1 MQGADTPSWSKT
13 PSRTKGTGRNLG
25 DLASDRAAFGLS
37 GPRREGEE
45 PKPMMH
51 GHEKSDP
58 EIVAIRTNA
67 GGMRRE
73 KPANK
78 AVLTAAELVERRAG
92 TKGNA
97 DQQSTLRAQDRAG
110 VSQALDRIRQAARHN
125 KKERF
130 TALLHH
136 INPETLRLAFDAL
149 KKDAAPGVDGVT
161 WSDYEV
167 DLERRL
173 EELHD
178 RVHRGAYR
186 PQPSRRVYIPKADGR
201 QRPLAVA
208 AVEDKIVQGAVA
220 MVLSAIY
227 EVDFLG
233 LSYGFRPGRAQHDA
247 LDALVVGIDCRKVN
261 WILDADIRSFFDMV
275 DQKWLIR
282 FVEHRIGDPRIIRLI
297 RKWMKAGVLEDGEYK
312 ASERGTGQGSVIS
325 PLLANI
331 YLHYAFDLWANRW
344 RQREATGDM
353 IILRYAD
360 DTVVGFEHEADAR
373 RFLDM
378 MRTRLEEFA
387 LTLHPEKTR
396 LIEFGRHAAA
406 DREQRGLGK
415 PETFNFLGFTFI
427 CSKSRKGR
435 FLIIRKTRR
444 DRMMAKL
451 LELKEEMQRRMHW
464 PISEQGE
471 WLKQVV
477 GGFFNYHA
485 VPTNSRALAA
495 FRHHV
500 RVLWGRTLR
509 RRSQKDRTTWDRIA
523 KLAEEWLPKPRILH
537 PWPNTRFAVK
547 HPRWEPYAGKPHVRI
562 CAGGPG

>member
-1 MQGADTPSWSKT
+1 
-13 PSRTKGTGRNLG
+13 
-25 DLASDRAAFGLS
+25 
-37 GPRREGEE
+37 
-45 PKPMMH
+45 MMH
-51 GHEKSDP
+51 GREKSDP
-58 EIVAIRTNA
+58 EIVA
-67 GGMRRE
+67 M
-73 KPANK
+73 KPANN
-78 AVLTAAELVERRAG
+78 AAPTAAESVERRAG

-97 DQQSTLRAQDRAG
+97 GQQSTLRAQDRAG
-110 VSQALDRIRQAARHN
+110 VPQALDRIRQAARHN

-130 TALLHH
+130 TTLLHH
-136 INPETLRLAFDAL
+136 VNPETLRLAFDAL
-149 KKDAAPGVDGVT
+149 KKDAAPGVDGMT

-167 DLERRL
+167 DLEHRL

-178 RVHRGAYR
+178 RVHRGTYR

-233 LSYGFRPGRAQHDA
+233 FSYGFRPGRGQHDA
-247 LDALVVGIDCRKVN
+247 LDALVVGISSRKVN

-275 DQKWLIR
+275 DQEWMIR

-297 RKWMKAGVLEDGEYK
+297 RKWMKAGVLEDGEFK

-378 MRTRLEEFA
+378 MRARLEEFA
-387 LTLHPEKTR
+387 LSLHPEKTR

-427 CSKSRKGR
+427 CSKSRKGH
-435 FLIIRKTRR
+435 FLIKRKTRR

-451 LELKEEMQRRMHW
+451 LELKEEMRQRMHW
-464 PISEQGE
+464 PISEQGK
-471 WLKQVV
+471 WLRQVV
-477 GGFFNYHA
+477 TGFFNYHA
-485 VPTNSRALAA
+485 VPTNGRALAA

-500 RVLWGRTLR
+500 MTLWRRALQ
-509 RRSQKDRTTWDRIA
+509 RRSQKDDTTWDRIA
-523 KLAEEWLPKPRILH
+523 HLAEEWLPKPRILH
-537 PWPNTRFAVK
+537 PWPNVRFAVK
-547 HPRWEPYAGKPHVRI
+547 YPR
-562 CAGGPG
+562 

>member
-1 MQGADTPSWSKT
+1 
-13 PSRTKGTGRNLG
+13 
-25 DLASDRAAFGLS
+25 
-37 GPRREGEE
+37 
-45 PKPMMH
+45 MH
-51 GHEKSDP
+51 RHEKSDP
-58 EIVAIRTNA
+58 EIVA
-67 GGMRRE
+67 M
-73 KPANK
+73 KPANN
-78 AVLTAAELVERRAG
+78 AAPAAAELVERRAG

-97 DQQSTLRAQDRAG
+97 GQQSTLRAQDRAG

-136 INPETLRLAFDAL
+136 VNPETLRLAFDAL

-167 DLERRL
+167 DLEHRL
-173 EELHD
+173 EDLHD

-233 LSYGFRPGRAQHDA
+233 FSYGFRPGRGQHDA
-247 LDALVVGIDCRKVN
+247 LDALVVGISSRKVN

-275 DQKWLIR
+275 DQTWMIR

-297 RKWMKAGVLEDGEYK
+297 RKWMKAGVLEDGAFK
-312 ASERGTGQGSVIS
+312 VSERGTGQGSGIS

-331 YLHYAFDLWANRW
+331 YLHYAFDLWARAVSARIGSRSRLQLFVFTSIFTRSRVQTRTGSALEPLPLASARGSGSSSLFLRASSRSRSDANGICSNRW

-373 RFLDM
+373 RFLEM

-387 LTLHPEKTR
+387 LSL
-396 LIEFGRHAAA
+396 
-406 DREQRGLGK
+406 
-415 PETFNFLGFTFI
+415 
-427 CSKSRKGR
+427 
-435 FLIIRKTRR
+435 
-444 DRMMAKL
+444 
-451 LELKEEMQRRMHW
+451 
-464 PISEQGE
+464 
-471 WLKQVV
+471 
-477 GGFFNYHA
+477 
-485 VPTNSRALAA
+485 
-495 FRHHV
+495 
-500 RVLWGRTLR
+500 
-509 RRSQKDRTTWDRIA
+509 
-523 KLAEEWLPKPRILH
+523 
-537 PWPNTRFAVK
+537 
-547 HPRWEPYAGKPHVRI
+547 
-562 CAGGPG
+562 